1 LCGEEV
7 EQRRSVVN
15 KTELIEK
22 IANET
27 GKSNSESQKFFD
39 AFTDVVEDALK
50 QEETVQITGFGKFY
64 VQKREAREGINPQ
77 TKSKINI
84 AASKVPK
91 FTAGNALKDAL
102 K

>member
-1 LCGEEV
+1 M
-7 EQRRSVVN
+7 N
-15 KTELIEK
+15 KGELIEK

-27 GKSNSESQKFFD
+27 GKSKSEAQKFYD
-39 AFTDVVEDALK
+39 AFERVVTDSLK
-50 QEETVQITGFGKFY
+50 QEDPVQITGFGKFY

-91 FTAGNALKDAL
+91 FTAGNALKDAI